1 MSRNQGKI
9 IAAIKGLK
17 GVQPITI
24 NEFAAQHGFTRTG
37 VWVVSQRYGVT
48 FKRGTRPAK
57 ALVTFNGHKMS
68 QLKLNRL
75 MEFKAMLPQLDLKER
90 LNADDIGGR
99 LRLSNTTI
107 RGWCHILRH
116 RLQNHN
122 GRTVYQHDKS
132 GWPAIIDPLLKRGE
146 PMKVIMSAIPGVSTC
161 SIYRWLANTERIT
174 VNERDRSTYKSA
186 CPN

>member
-1 MSRNQGKI
+1 MSKNQGKI
-9 IAAIKGLK
+9 IEAVKRLK
-17 GVQPITI
+17 GKQLCTI

-48 FKRGTRPAK
+48 FKESDRPVK

-68 QLKLNRL
+68 QLKLNRI
-75 MEFKAMLPQLDLKER
+75 MEFKAMLPQLDIKER

-107 RGWCHILRH
+107 RSWCHILRH

-122 GRTVYQHDKS
+122 GRVVYKHDTT
-132 GWPAIIDPLLKRGE
+132 GWPAIIDPMLERGE
-146 PMKVIMSAIPGVSTC
+146 PMKVIMAAIPGVSTC

-174 VNERDRSTYKSA
+174 VRERDRSTYKSA
-186 CPN
+186 SPN